1 METRVWLLLAG
12 ALLFY
17 ETSAQTIEI
26 NTMDYDHK
34 LNKKISVTE
43 RFDRCPQYNFRNNFY
58 HALTCAGFVRAHM
71 DDLERKRTKKRLDW
85 NADIDEKLAEN
96 ADKPCFDNAQ
106 FKVFYYDEK
115 RLIFLR
121 FGEHGSHVSY
131 WITENLQDETV
142 FVQFPHP
149 LSDKW
154 KFIAYANLGHSPLSN
169 HVCDPELAVYY
180 PATKQFQF
188 SDQGSYFD
196 LETKRH
202 TLVHLCTPPIPYF
215 SIRQVDPM
223 MSNPRSVLL
232 IGANL
237 YPYRHM
243 QYYNQIYDQHSIV
256 SFNYPLPGY
265 VKSKYYAVV
274 VFKNDEKERKLFE
287 QKLAERFNMLEPCYI
302 RVIRPD
308 LHESHEM
315 LMTPYS
321 VSHKLSHDDDNH
333 DDDDNNNDDA
343 HYYIHDDDYNHVD
356 AYNHDDDYNHDDAYN
371 HDDDY
376 NHDDAYNHDDDYN
389 HDDAY
394 NHDAANYTSTQD

>member
-121 FGEHGSHVSY
+121 FGEHGSH
-131 WITENLQDETV
+131 
-142 FVQFPHP
+142 
-149 LSDKW
+149 
-154 KFIAYANLGHSPLSN
+154 
-169 HVCDPELAVYY
+169 
-180 PATKQFQF
+180 
-188 SDQGSYFD
+188 
-196 LETKRH
+196 
-202 TLVHLCTPPIPYF
+202 F